1 MKIINRD
8 NFGFAGMQSF
18 YWAGFCILFA
28 YLTPYMYSL
37 GYSNTQVGICTATI
51 SVASIIGQPICG
63 YICDRNKTIKN
74 VLIFCLSISAA
85 LTVLFFFIGKS
96 YWMLLILST
105 VIAFVFQALYPI
117 IDSWT
122 VNARINNPHIN
133 YGVTRGI
140 GSIGYAATAAVVGI
154 IFDRHGY
161 EWMFYLFILSA
172 IITLLCALFPRD
184 FKMSNKIEEQEQKE
198 QLRLKDLKELF
209 LNKEY
214 FGFLLIIT
222 IIYIA
227 YKANSTFLPAL
238 MTKVG
243 GTNADLGLAW
253 SILGLSEVPFI
264 LVSGFLLKKYKD
276 TTIIFVA
283 MVFFILRVGL
293 PVFATN
299 PTQLIWMTALQGL
312 SYGLFLPASV
322 YYISRIV
329 PKHLSNTAQTFAV
342 ALYSGLGIAIAGV
355 VGGLIAD
362 ALGIYSVYK
371 LGAVVVIIM
380 TICYKIMLIVLK
392 NKGELHEIQAMNI
405 TINDE
410 DLKEKL

>member
-8 NFGFAGMQSF
+8 NFSFAGMQSF

-37 GYSNTQVGICTATI
+37 GYSNTQVGIFTAII
-51 SVASIIGQPICG
+51 SLASIIGQPVCG
-63 YICDRNKTIKN
+63 YICDRLRTVKSVI
-74 VLIFCLSISAA
+74 IFCLLLSSS
-85 LTVLFFFIGKS
+85 LTILFFFIGKS

-122 VNARINNPHIN
+122 VNAHAKNPNIN
-133 YGVTRGI
+133 YGLTRGI
-140 GSIGYAATAAVVGI
+140 GSIGYAATAAIVGV
-154 IFDRHGY
+154 IFERHGY
-161 EWMFYLFILSA
+161 QWMFYLFILSA
-172 IITLLCALFPRD
+172 IITSLCALIPRD
-184 FKMSNKIEEQEQKE
+184 VKPSSSIEESKE
-198 QLRLKDLKELF
+198 KLRLKDLKYLF

-214 FGFLLIIT
+214 FGFVLIVT

-264 LVSGFLLKKYKD
+264 LISGFLLKKYKD
-276 TTIIFVA
+276 TSIIFIA
-283 MVFFILRVGL
+283 MLFFILRVGL

-322 YYISRIV
+322 HYIARIV

-342 ALYSGLGIAIAGV
+342 ALYSGLGITIAGV

-362 ALGIYSVYK
+362 SLGIYSVYK
-371 LGAVVVIIM
+371 LGAIVVILM
-380 TICYKIMLIVLK
+380 TICYKIMLVMLK
-392 NKGELHEIQAMNI
+392 NKGELHEIKATGMAN
-405 TINDE
+405 NNAGVE
-410 DLKEKL
+410 ENL